1 MTVNLGLRKL
11 VIVLIICSGSAAR
24 ADELPPAEG
33 GDVGIKHERPIR
45 VFILAG
51 QSNAVGY
58 NNIKEYQGGVTE
70 FPEALGHQPDVRFYG
85 PQQNAQQGSCDWSAL
100 RVAESGKGRS
110 GSFGPEIGFAHELAG
125 RMPGQQIAIIKYAVG
140 GTGIARS
147 RDYSDYIP
155 SLGDFKDG
163 GRNWHPPSDGR
174 EAGRLYQTLLA
185 HVRDALGA
193 LERDGKRWK
202 LAGFL
207 WMQGEHEAG
216 ISRKM
221 AQDYAHL
228 LATLIKALRADLKA
242 PSLPFGIGEIN
253 SHSWAFGEIVR
264 EGQARVCKHDQNA
277 VLVKTVDLPRT
288 GSGGAAHFN
297 ADGMLKLGRR
307 FAAAWLASSGG
318 LSVQQDNALE
328 SFQISESLKVVLWAG
343 SDMIHSPVAM
353 DVDAK
358 GRVWVTEDL
367 QHSGVQNA
375 PHARIKILADTNNDG
390 RADTVKIFGPTF
402 SSKPLGISVFDN
414 VIVVSMAPNIHVYTD
429 LNRDDVFDPKV
440 DKEEI
445 IAKGFHGRNHDHALH
460 AVVPGPSGK
469 WYVNHGNIGADVT
482 MADGR
487 EIHASS
493 YYSQNPASIGKLSHD
508 GRLYVGGFGL
518 RMDPDGSNAELV
530 FQNARNPHAMLV
542 TSFGDI
548 LQGDNDDPTHARAA
562 WVMEFSN
569 FGYASLEDG
578 NRSWED
584 SAKSWEEKVVT
595 KEIMESAYE
604 RHRKSSLRR
613 DEGHWRQHFPGVT
626 PPGNLWG
633 PGAPTGDYFIEGDE
647 LGKAYRGR
655 YLLCETV
662 HRAVFSFRP
671 ELRDAQIELLDL
683 NKAFFAV
690 NRKSSNKL
698 AAAFLPTDV
707 VANTDGSLFVSDWN
721 SSANARGS
729 GNAEGGI
736 FRLSRDD
743 EAKVQLPAIDF
754 MTTAGL
760 LAALKSP
767 APGVRWVAQ
776 DKLKQADGAADALLA
791 FIKANAENPYYRAR
805 AVFILA
811 QLSDVRAATHL
822 ETLLTSADAQERIVA
837 FRALRLAGSKPM
849 LPIVAQLAD
858 DPSPAVR
865 REAMHA
871 LRNVELSAM
880 SETLTRLI
888 AAYDGKN
895 RWYLEALGAV
905 CDGRSAEVYD
915 RLVRPLQPDPK
926 EWTGRQQNLAWRL
939 RSAHALDDLAD
950 CILAQDTG
958 IDEFRRLA
966 YTFGLSYNTAER
978 ERNRAFMA
986 RFRTHPPFKGE
997 GFKLVINE
1005 FLEKDIND
1013 PAPVALTRSYLIPK
1027 SFGTETEL
1035 DSINEISSLEP
1046 KIRNGQAKAAL
1057 CLMCHKIGEG
1067 GVSFGPDLSNW
1078 GQVRDVQTIVR
1089 ALVDPSAELAHG
1101 FDQALV
1107 VTQSGHRLE
1116 GISKGYSWHA
1126 GAIRVKTV
1134 GGITLKVPHRRPHAK
1149 IEYLKNHS
1157 WMPSAAAMGL
1167 SNQDVRDIA
1176 AYLMSSDLGQ
1186 SAATEPKIVPK
1197 FSRGVGPGWVE
1208 LTGENFVN
1216 VNCRPDTWKW
1226 EGGHAWCTGKP
1237 TGVIR
1242 YRDALTNFELSAEWM
1257 HKQKGGNSGIF
1268 VWGTAKSLHNLARGK
1283 GRLPHGIEVQ
1293 VLDLGY
1299 REIYEA
1305 HGKKGDWFTSH
1316 GDVFPVGPIKMT
1328 PFAPVAPNGRR
1339 SFPSQETTLGIHQWN
1354 HYYLRAIDGEIRLWV
1369 NGVEVS
1375 GGNQI
1380 SPATG
1385 YLCLESEGAPIEFR
1399 NIRLRRLPPY
1409 NTPLPDG
1416 IEIPVP
1422 DLNHPATQPTVS
1434 LKNHAILGKW
1444 IYLES
1449 YTREF
1454 LAEGRCILRNGND
1467 VIWTKDVIAA
1477 SADSVT
1483 LEGGYQHKLDGN
1495 ALKIEGRYRA
1505 KRSSR

>member
-1 MTVNLGLRKL
+1 MTANLVLKQL
-11 VIVLIICSGSAAR
+11 FIVLFICSGIGAR
-24 ADELPPAEG
+24 SDELPPAKG
-33 GDVGIKHERPIR
+33 SDVMIKHDRSIR

-58 NNIKEYQGGVTE
+58 NNTKEYKGGLTE
-70 FPEALGHQPDVRFYG
+70 FPETLGHQPGILFYG
-85 PQQNAQQGSCDWSAL
+85 PQQSSQQDSYDWNDL
-100 RVAESGKGRS
+100 RVAKSEKGHT

-125 RMPGQQIAIIKYAVG
+125 TMPGQKIAIIKYAVG

-163 GRNWHPPSDGR
+163 GRNWHPPADGR
-174 EAGRLYQTLLA
+174 PAGQLYQTLLA
-185 HVRDALGA
+185 HVRNALTA
-193 LERDGKRWK
+193 LDRDGKRWK

-221 AQDYAHL
+221 AQDYERL
-228 LATLIKALRADLKA
+228 LEAMIKALRADLKA
-242 PSLPFGIGEIN
+242 PSLPFGIGQIN
-253 SHSWAFGEIVR
+253 SHNWAFGEIAR
-264 EGQARVCKHDQNA
+264 KGQLRVCQRDKDA
-277 VLVKTVDLPRT
+277 ILVKTVDLPRT

-297 ADGMLKLGRR
+297 ADGMLQLGRR
-307 FAAAWLASSGG
+307 FASAWLASSGG
-318 LSVQQDNALE
+318 LSVQQDNALG
-328 SFQISESLKVVLWAG
+328 SFRMSESLKAVRWAG

-367 QHSGVQNA
+367 QHSGLQNA
-375 PHARIKILADTNNDG
+375 PHARIKILADSDNDG

-440 DKEEI
+440 DTEEI
-445 IAKGFHGRNHDHALH
+445 IAKGFHGRDHDHALH

-518 RMDPDGSNAELV
+518 RMDPDGGNAELV
-530 FQNARNPHAMLV
+530 FQNTRNPHAMLV

-569 FGYASLEDG
+569 FGYASLENG

-604 RHRKSSLRR
+604 RHSKSSLRR

-626 PPGNLWG
+626 PPGNMWG

-647 LGKAYRGR
+647 LGKEHRGL

-683 NKAFFAV
+683 NKAFFAADR
-690 NRKSSNKL
+690 NSSNKS
-698 AAAFLPTDV
+698 AAAFLPTDI

-721 SSANARGS
+721 SSVNARGS

-736 FRLSRDD
+736 FRLARED
-743 EAKVQLPAIDF
+743 EARVQLPAIDF

-776 DKLKQADGAADALLA
+776 DKLKQVDGATDALLG

-811 QLSDVRAATHL
+811 QLSNARAVEYL
-822 ETLLTSADAQERIVA
+822 ETLLNSADAQERIVA
-837 FRALRLAGSKPM
+837 FRALRLAGREPM

-858 DPSPAVR
+858 DSSPAVR
-865 REAMHA
+865 REVMHA

-880 SETLTRLI
+880 SETLTRII
-888 AAYDGKN
+888 AGYDGKN

-905 CDGRSAEVYD
+905 CDGRSDEVYD
-915 RLVRPLQPDPK
+915 RIVRPLQPNPK
-926 EWTGRQQNLAWRL
+926 EWTVRQKNLAWRL
-939 RSAHALDDLAD
+939 RSAHALDDLAE
-950 CILAQDTG
+950 CILEQDTSV
-958 IDEFRRLA
+958 DSFRRLA
-966 YTFGLSYNTAER
+966 YTFGLSYNAAER
-978 ERNRAFMA
+978 ARNRAFMA
-986 RFRTHPPFKGE
+986 RFGEHPRFQGKG
-997 GFKLVINE
+997 FQLVISE

-1027 SFGTETEL
+1027 SFGTATEL
-1035 DSINEISSLEP
+1035 DSVDDIAALES

-1057 CLMCHKIGEG
+1057 CLMCHKIGKS

-1078 GQVRDVQTIVR
+1078 GQVRDVQTIIR
-1089 ALVDPSAELAHG
+1089 ALIDPSAERAHG

-1107 VTQSGHRLE
+1107 VTQKGHRLE

-1134 GGITLKVPHRRPHAK
+1134 GGITLKVPHRQPHAK

-1157 WMPSAAAMGL
+1157 WMPSASAMGL
-1167 SNQDVRDIA
+1167 TNQDVRDIA

-1186 SAATEPKIVPK
+1186 SAAAEPKLVPK
-1197 FSRGVGPGWVE
+1197 FSRGLGPGWVE
-1208 LTGENFVN
+1208 LTGEDFVN
-1216 VNCRPDTWKW
+1216 VNCRADTWKW
-1226 EGGHAWCTGKP
+1226 EGSHTWCTGKP

-1242 YRDALTNFELSAEWM
+1242 YREPLRNFELSADWM

-1268 VWGTAKSLHNLARGK
+1268 VWATAKSLINLIQGK
-1283 GRLPHGIEVQ
+1283 ASLPHGIEVQ

-1305 HGKKGDWFTSH
+1305 QYKKKGDWFTSH
-1316 GDVFPVGPIKMT
+1316 GDVFPVGPIKMI

-1339 SFPSQETTLGIHQWN
+1339 SFPSQNTTLGIHQWN
-1354 HYYLRAIDGEIRLWV
+1354 HYYLRGIDGEIRLWV

-1380 SPATG
+1380 NPATG

-1399 NIRLRRLPPY
+1399 NIRLRKLPPY
-1409 NTPLPDG
+1409 HTPLPDG

-1422 DLNHPATQPTVS
+1422 DFKQPES

-1467 VIWTKDVIAA
+1467 VIWTKDVIA
-1477 SADSVT
+1477 SSPESVT
-1483 LEGGYQHKLDGN
+1483 LEGGYQHKLDGKV
-1495 ALKIEGRYRA
+1495 LEIEGRYRA
-1505 KRSSR
+1505 KRSSP